1 MNKISQRN
9 QLRFALI
16 GAGIFLGICGWSMFN
31 QGYKSVYGIDR
42 WLQIDAIV
50 VESKIKTVSMHN
62 QSSSGPSNITGWK
75 PSITYRYRIDGNEYE
90 SSRYTIMLYE
100 STDYNKIAS
109 IVNSHPIGT
118 TCTIYVNPDN
128 PSDAIFNRSDKKPSK
143 VLIIVGS
150 LLVIISIGMLVL
162 GILFPWSPIRCSSA
176 G

>member
-1 MNKISQRN
+1 MNKTSQRN
-9 QLRFALI
+9 QLRLALI
-16 GAGIFLGICGWSMFN
+16 GLGIFLGICGWSMFN

-50 VESKIKTVSMHN
+50 VESKIETVSMHN
-62 QSSSGPSNITGWK
+62 QSSNGPSSITGWK
-75 PSITYRYRIDGNEYE
+75 P
-90 SSRYTIMLYE
+90 
-100 STDYNKIAS
+100 S

-128 PSDAIFNRSDKKPSK
+128 PSDVILSRSDKKPSK

-150 LLVIISIGMLVL
+150 LLAIVSIGMLIL
-162 GILFPWSPIRCSSA
+162 GALFPWCLKRCSS

>member
-1 MNKISQRN
+1 MNKTSQRN
-9 QLRFALI
+9 QLRLALI

-50 VESKIKTVSMHN
+50 VESKIETVSMHN
-62 QSSSGPSNITGWK
+62 QSSSGSSSITGWK

-90 SSRYTIMLYE
+90 SSRYTIMPYE

-128 PSDAIFNRSDKKPSK
+128 PSDAILSRSDKKPSK

-150 LLVIISIGMLVL
+150 LLAIVSIGMLIL
-162 GILFPWSPIRCSSA
+162 GALFPWSLKRCSS